1 MKINASLK
9 KAISIFQNIVDFES
23 IKIYE
28 KLFIQILGYLDRE
41 VRNDEL
47 KILIIFISN
56 NMARKNPLLLE
67 ITKKQLL
74 GEELNCE
81 FTIDKEIYGKK
92 VLY

>member
-28 KLFIQILGYLDRE
+28 KLFIQILGYLDGE

-47 KILIIFISN
+47 KFLIIFYN
-56 NMARKNPLLLE
+56 Q
-67 ITKKQLL
+67 TTWQ
-74 GEELNCE
+74 
-81 FTIDKEIYGKK
+81 DKI
-92 VLY
+92 LCF

>member
-1 MKINASLK
+1 
-9 KAISIFQNIVDFES
+9 
-23 IKIYE
+23 
-28 KLFIQILGYLDRE
+28 
-41 VRNDEL
+41 
-47 KILIIFISN
+47 
-56 NMARKNPLLLE
+56 MARQNPLLLE

>member
-47 KILIIFISN
+47 KFLIIFYN
-56 NMARKNPLLLE
+56 Q
-67 ITKKQLL
+67 TTWQ
-74 GEELNCE
+74 
-81 FTIDKEIYGKK
+81 DKI
-92 VLY
+92 LSF